1 MKLRYFLLTI
11 LPLFDLPAFSQRSA
25 HENWQNGDIIF
36 IKNTQMSRSQSS
48 SEDDKFN
55 CAGIIF
61 RDNNELFV
69 YYASEPLKK
78 VPLQDFIG
86 FSKDRKYSVK
96 WLMESSLLNEDAL
109 KTMKTYANAKVGTP
123 YDNDESLNTE
133 NVYNAEF
140 IWKIYK
146 NSLGINLCEPHL
158 KELTASGDNNSK
170 FDPGK
175 DKSPLLAK
183 KFVSVMDIYRSELL
197 E

>member
-1 MKLRYFLLTI
+1 MKLRYFLLAI
-11 LPLFDLPAFSQRSA
+11 LSLFDLPAFSQRNVD
-25 HENWQNGDIIF
+25 NWQNGDIIF

-48 SEDDKFN
+48 NEADKFN

-78 VPLQDFIG
+78 LPLQEFINL
-86 FSKDRKYSVK
+86 SQNRKYSVK
-96 WLMESSLLNEDAL
+96 WLLESALITEDAL

-123 YDNDESLNTE
+123 YDNSENLNTE
-133 NVYNAEF
+133 DVYNAEF

-175 DKSPLLAK
+175 DNSPFLAK
-183 KFVSVMDIYRSELL
+183 KFVSVMDLYRSELL

>member
-1 MKLRYFLLTI
+1 MKLRSFFLAI
-11 LPLFDLPAFSQRSA
+11 LPLFALQAFSQRNA
-25 HENWQNGDIIF
+25 DNNWQNGDIIF
-36 IKNTQMSRSQSS
+36 IRNSQMSRTQSS
-48 SEDDKFN
+48 NENDKFN

-69 YYASEPLKK
+69 YYASEPVKK
-78 VPLQDFIG
+78 VKLQDFINLG
-86 FSKDRKYSVK
+86 QDRKYSVK
-96 WLMESSLLNEDAL
+96 WLMESALITEDVL

-123 YDNDESLNTE
+123 YDTDESLNSE

-158 KELTASGDNNSK
+158 KELTASGDNNTK

-175 DKSPLLAK
+175 DKSPLLSK
-183 KFVSVMDIYRSELL
+183 KFVSVMDIYKSELL

>member
-1 MKLRYFLLTI
+1 MKLRYFLLAI
-11 LPLFDLPAFSQRSA
+11 LPLFDLPAFSQRSVDN
-25 HENWQNGDIIF
+25 NWQNGDIIF
-36 IKNTQMSRSQSS
+36 IKNSQMSRTQSS
-48 SEDDKFN
+48 NAGDKFN

-78 VPLQDFIG
+78 VKLQDFI
-86 FSKDRKYSVK
+86 SLSQDRKYSVK
-96 WLMESSLLNEDAL
+96 WLAESALLTEDAL
-109 KTMKTYANAKVGTP
+109 KTMKTFANAKVGTP
-123 YDNDESLNTE
+123 YDTDESLNSE

-146 NSLGINLCEPHL
+146 NGLGINLCEPHL

-170 FDPGK
+170 YDPGK
-175 DKSPLLAK
+175 DKSPLLSK
-183 KFVSVMDIYRSELL
+183 KFVSIMDIYKSELL